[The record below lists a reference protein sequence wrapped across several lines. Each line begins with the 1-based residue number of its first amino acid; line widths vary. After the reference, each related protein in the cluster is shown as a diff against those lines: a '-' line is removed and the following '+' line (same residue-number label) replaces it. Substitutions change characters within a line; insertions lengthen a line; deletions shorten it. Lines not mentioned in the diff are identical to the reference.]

1 MSDLPTL
8 INPLPPFEAAL
19 IAAHQ
24 ATNAAAELL
33 RAATEDVTPDLE
45 LTLDPEAEVIEK
57 LAEATMRAI
66 EITDPDFADGHM
78 RQLHG
83 ALTRFLERWA

>member
-1 MSDLPTL
+1 MADRPIL
-8 INPLPPFEAAL
+8 IDPLPPFKAAL

-33 RAATEDVTPDLE
+33 RAATEDVTADME
-45 LTLDPEAEVIEK
+45 LTLDPEFEVIEK

-66 EITDPDFADGHM
+66 EITDPDFADEHM

-83 ALTRFLERWA
+83 ALTRFLEGWA

>member
-8 INPLPPFEAAL
+8 MNPLPSFKAAL

-24 ATNAAAELL
+24 ATYAAAELL

-66 EITDPDFADGHM
+66 EITDPDFADEHM

-83 ALTRFLERWA
+83 ALTRFLEGWA